1 MLLLRQDVLQQ
12 AGKKN
17 KPLKFWLDGW
27 ASLVSS
33 TTWTSLKDIH
43 KAYPS
48 ANGVTLRS
56 GTVVTVFSAKGNNYR
71 LLTRI
76 DFEAEIIEILQ
87 VITHAEYDKNLWK
100 ERY

>member
-1 MLLLRQDVLQQ
+1 MLLLRQDVLQE

-17 KPLKFWLDGW
+17 KPLKSWLDDW
-27 ASLVSS
+27 MALVSS
-33 TTWTSLKDIH
+33 STWTSLKDIH

-48 ANGVTLRS
+48 AKGVTLKS
-56 GTVVTVFSAKGNNYR
+56 GTVVTVFKAKGNSYR

-76 DFEAEIIEILQ
+76 DFEAEIIEFLQ